1 MSRVRLS
8 ITKSTFKNN
17 EANWY
22 GGALYLYGESTRH
35 CMKKLASVPLTRGA
49 CTQGPMGTWK
59 GRQRSQLRIPPSIT
73 TRWPFPRTSHL
84 APHRPPPWS
93 LTRLRVLLLQAYYN
107 GGAVHLNGLYGNL
120 TASFSNILWTG
131 NWATDGGGLANLF
144 GQVRI
149 SDSVLRNNEATHY
162 GGGVFQYTVSQTS
175 PDAYSR
181 MSNVNFVANSDS
193 DVSGDLY
200 FFDDAG
206 NSALLCN
213 CSFTEIH
220 ANETRVVV
228 VSDAC

>member
-1 MSRVRLS
+1 M
-8 ITKSTFKNN
+8 
-17 EANWY
+17 
-22 GGALYLYGESTRH
+22 
-35 CMKKLASVPLTRGA
+35 
-49 CTQGPMGTWK
+49 
-59 GRQRSQLRIPPSIT
+59 
-73 TRWPFPRTSHL
+73 
-84 APHRPPPWS
+84 
-93 LTRLRVLLLQAYYN
+93 
-107 GGAVHLNGLYGNL
+107 
-120 TASFSNILWTG
+120 
-131 NWATDGGGLANLF
+131 F